1 MWHNGFIRGGGTLAD
16 VVSFDKLD
24 EAATK
29 KATQDFINF
38 YLRWLKKNDLE
49 ILAEYKV
56 DYYLADIN
64 HYVFENKAFTPEQM
78 RADLLADRGQ
88 DIRHVISVINPD
100 YYSNGNLAAGSWDQ
114 WYEDKF
120 KKISVRD

>member
-1 MWHNGFIRGGGTLAD
+1 MKQRL
-16 VVSFDKLD
+16 
-24 EAATK
+24 K